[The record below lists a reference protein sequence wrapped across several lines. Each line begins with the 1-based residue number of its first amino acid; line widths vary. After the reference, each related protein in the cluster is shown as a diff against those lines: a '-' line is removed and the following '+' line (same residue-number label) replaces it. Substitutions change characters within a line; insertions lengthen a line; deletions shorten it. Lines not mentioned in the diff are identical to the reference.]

1 MTTIGLALGGGGA
14 LGAAHLALLE
24 ELDKA
29 DIRVDE
35 VAGASAGAIVGLLYA
50 SGGSRRVDEFLEMA
64 NATLFT
70 PRNILSS
77 ITPRALFARLEKRLR
92 EFVPERR
99 FEDFGVKLSVIVT
112 PLIEGRMEVSTS
124 GDPVKAVL
132 ASAAYPA
139 VFPVQVI
146 AGRPCI
152 DGGVTRSVP
161 VDVLRSHG
169 CKFVIASSLNVVEK
183 LDRVSSSRARVSAR
197 SVDIAFCEFE
207 RLQAD
212 QADFVFRP
220 KLTRSYWYRFDKMDV
235 ILREARSG
243 MAGVIDELKTAL
255 ARTAP

>member
-1 MTTIGLALGGGGA
+1 MTIGLALGGGGA

-24 ELDKA
+24 QLDKEN
-29 DIRVDE
+29 IKIDE

-50 SGGSRRVDEFLEMA
+50 SGGAGKVKDFLEMA
-64 NATLFT
+64 KATIFT

-77 ITPRALFARLEKRLR
+77 ITPRALFARLEEGLR
-92 EFVPERR
+92 DCVPEKR
-99 FEDFGVKLSVIVT
+99 FEDFNIKFSVIATQLV
-112 PLIEGRMEVSTS
+112 EGKMTVLMT

-139 VFPVQVI
+139 VFPVQFI
-146 AGRPCI
+146 NSRPYV

-161 VDVLRSHG
+161 ADVLRSHG
-169 CKFVIASSLNVVEK
+169 HTFVIASSLNNVDK
-183 LDRVSSSRARVSAR
+183 LPRMSFSRARVSAR

-220 KLTRSYWYRFDKMDV
+220 RLTRSYWYRFDKLDV

-243 MAGVIDELKTAL
+243 SVAAMAELKKAL
-255 ARTAP
+255 ARAAP